1 MPKSN
6 KETDTRWDLAL
17 DAIDEGLAS
26 EELPDRLQAAV
37 AYAMMDLAD
46 SLDVVSQHGTAL
58 VVEMQKGKPIQTRT
72 RRTSKS
78 KDEEE

>member
-1 MPKSN
+1 METIMPKSN

-46 SLDVVSQHGTAL
+46 SLDVVSQH
-58 VVEMQKGKPIQTRT
+58 VEMQKGKPIQTRT
-72 RRTSKS
+72 RRASKS